1 MDIFVNWEAHISGL
15 VDDIHLTQFADTCWS
30 FRLTRQ
36 MNATFRLALLLGRT
50 ESLSVWHF
58 ICNMRRMGALTGSM
72 AIQGLITAVP
82 FLTAY
87 GLILESNFY
96 HRCDRISG
104 LPLPSAPRF
113 PRFVVSEMKIHRL
126 HEYQNKIF
134 YIFCKNIYTVKISK
148 FVKRIFFVKILL
160 MAPSLIRMCELK
172 AEMAVKLHRPGL
184 IPSSSSNPC
193 LSRMSIG
200 TLISCRRV
208 VELDYTS
215 NFSGNSSRRLFV
227 TYDVLESKKICW
239 YRSQRRRMRPFLLAA
254 SSDDG
259 VAVNGTPQPRAS
271 DDVEEMRAKLTGS
284 LQDEYNCDE
293 LIQSL
298 HDAARSFELAL
309 KKKISSSKLPWF
321 SAAWLGVDRNAW
333 VKTFSYQASV
343 YSLLQAANDVSSR
356 GNNRDNDLNVF
367 VQRSLSRLAAPLDSM
382 MRDKLSSSHPEAN
395 EWFWSDQVP
404 PAVTSFVSCFE
415 GDQRFVAATSAYAK
429 GKSSAA
435 SNETEVSLLMLVLNC
450 IAAVTKLGP
459 TKLSCPPF
467 FSLIPD
473 TTGRLM
479 DKFVDFVPL
488 PQAYH
493 SMKSLGLRREFL
505 VHFGPRAAACRVKS
519 DCPTDEVVFWVDL
532 IQNQLLRAI
541 DREKIWSRLT
551 TSESIEVLERDLAI
565 FGFFIA
571 LGRSTQSFLAANGF
585 DALENPMEDL
595 VRHFIG
601 GSLLQYPQLSAISS
615 YQLYVEVV
623 CEELEWLP
631 FYPNK
636 KDSQAAKQAHG
647 HKSRPEGPP
656 NYDALPQILNVC
668 SYWLQSFI
676 KYSKWPENPSNV
688 KAAKFLS
695 TGHKKLIQCK
705 EELGISSL
713 AVTEAGFVDMNALS
727 TEESSSFDKALESVD
742 EALVRLESLLQQLHA
757 SSSSSGKEQIKAAC
771 SDLEKIRKLKK
782 EAEFLEASFR
792 AKAASLQEGGGDSNS
807 QVSSEE
813 QKQNLKGKDTK
824 NSISSVD
831 QGRSRSRGFW
841 GFFERP
847 PRKKPAPKV
856 DEYTERS
863 RENVDSVD
871 SESSEIYRFELLR
884 NELIELEKRVQGST
898 DESVEEEGKTSGDP
912 TPKSSSS
919 MKGAELVQSSK
930 KESVIE
936 KTLDQ
941 IKETSTDV
949 WQGTQLLAFDSAAAM
964 ELLRRSVIGDEL
976 TEKEK
981 KALRRTITDLA
992 SVVPI
997 GVLMLLPVTAVGHAA
1012 MLAAIQRYVP
1022 GLIPST
1028 YGSERLNLLRQL
1040 EKVKQ
1045 MQNETEPE
1053 EGIDEAES

>member
-1 MDIFVNWEAHISGL
+1 
-15 VDDIHLTQFADTCWS
+15 
-30 FRLTRQ
+30 
-36 MNATFRLALLLGRT
+36 
-50 ESLSVWHF
+50 
-58 ICNMRRMGALTGSM
+58 
-72 AIQGLITAVP
+72 
-82 FLTAY
+82 
-87 GLILESNFY
+87 
-96 HRCDRISG
+96 
-104 LPLPSAPRF
+104 
-113 PRFVVSEMKIHRL
+113 
-126 HEYQNKIF
+126 
-134 YIFCKNIYTVKISK
+134 
-148 FVKRIFFVKILL
+148 
-160 MAPSLIRMCELK
+160 
-172 AEMAVKLHRPGL
+172 MAVKLHRPGL
-184 IPSSSSNPC
+184 TSSSSSNPC

-200 TLISCRRV
+200 TFTSCRRV

-227 TYDVLESKKICW
+227 TYDVLESKKVGW

-271 DDVEEMRAKLTGS
+271 DDVEEMRAKLSGS

-343 YSLLQAANDVSSR
+343 YSLLQAANEVSSR
-356 GNNRDNDLNVF
+356 GNNRDKDLNVF

-435 SNETEVSLLMLVLNC
+435 SNEIDVSLLMLVLNC

-467 FSLIPD
+467 FSMIPD

-479 DKFVDFVPL
+479 DKFVDFVPI

-493 SMKSLGLRREFL
+493 SIKSLGLRREFL

-519 DCPTDEVVFWVDL
+519 DCSTDEVVFWVDL

-647 HKSRPEGPP
+647 HRSRPEGPP

-695 TGHKKLIQCK
+695 TGYLTCFLSNFWICK

-713 AVTEAGFVDMNALS
+713 AVAEAGFIDMNALS

-742 EALVRLESLLQQLHA
+742 EALVRLESLLQQLHS

-792 AKAASLQEGGGDSNS
+792 AKAASLQEGGGDSDS
-807 QVSSEE
+807 QGSSEE
-813 QKQNLKGKDTK
+813 QKQKLKGKDKK

-831 QGRSRSRGFW
+831 QGTRSRGFW

-871 SESSEIYRFELLR
+871 SESNEIYRFELLR

-898 DESVEEEGKTSGDP
+898 DESVKEEGGDP
-912 TPKSSSS
+912 PKSSSS
-919 MKGAELVQSSK
+919 MKGVELVQSSK

-981 KALRRTITDLA
+981 KALRRTVTDLA

-1028 YGSERLNLLRQL
+1028 YGPERLNLLRQL

>member
-1 MDIFVNWEAHISGL
+1 
-15 VDDIHLTQFADTCWS
+15 
-30 FRLTRQ
+30 
-36 MNATFRLALLLGRT
+36 
-50 ESLSVWHF
+50 
-58 ICNMRRMGALTGSM
+58 
-72 AIQGLITAVP
+72 
-82 FLTAY
+82 
-87 GLILESNFY
+87 
-96 HRCDRISG
+96 
-104 LPLPSAPRF
+104 
-113 PRFVVSEMKIHRL
+113 
-126 HEYQNKIF
+126 
-134 YIFCKNIYTVKISK
+134 
-148 FVKRIFFVKILL
+148 
-160 MAPSLIRMCELK
+160 
-172 AEMAVKLHRPGL
+172 MAVKLHRPGL
-184 IPSSSSNPC
+184 ISSSSSSLC

-200 TLISCRRV
+200 TFISCRRV

-227 TYDVLESKKICW
+227 VTYDVLESKKIGW
-239 YRSQRRRMRPFLLAA
+239 YKSQRRMHQPFLCAS

-259 VAVNGTPQPRAS
+259 VAVNGTPQSRAS
-271 DDVEEMRAKLTGS
+271 DDDVEEMRAKLTGS
-284 LQDEYNCDE
+284 LQDEYSCDE

-343 YSLLQAANDVSSR
+343 YSLLQAANEVSSR
-356 GNNRDNDLNVF
+356 GYNRDEDLNVF

-459 TKLSCPPF
+459 TKFSCPPF

-519 DCPTDEVVFWVDL
+519 DCSTDEVVFWVDL

-585 DALENPMEDL
+585 DALENPVEDL

-631 FYPNK
+631 FYPTK

-647 HKSRPEGPP
+647 HKSRQEGPP
-656 NYDALPQILNVC
+656 NYEALPQILNVC

-713 AVTEAGFVDMNALS
+713 AITEAGFIDMNALS
-727 TEESSSFDKALESVD
+727 TDESSSFDKALESVD

-792 AKAASLQEGGGDSNS
+792 AKAASLQEGDGDSDS
-807 QVSSEE
+807 QVSFEE

-831 QGRSRSRGFW
+831 QGTRSRGFW

-847 PRKKPAPKV
+847 PKKKPAPKV
-856 DEYTERS
+856 DEYIEKS
-863 RENVDSVD
+863 RENSDSVD
-871 SESSEIYRFELLR
+871 SESNEIYRFELLR

-898 DESVEEEGKTSGDP
+898 DESVNEEGRTSGDP

-919 MKGAELVQSSK
+919 MKGVELVQSSK

-981 KALRRTITDLA
+981 KALRRTMTDLA

-1028 YGSERLNLLRQL
+1028 YGTERLNLLRQL

-1053 EGIDEAES
+1053 EGKDETES

>member
-1 MDIFVNWEAHISGL
+1 MSVG
-15 VDDIHLTQFADTCWS
+15 
-30 FRLTRQ
+30 
-36 MNATFRLALLLGRT
+36 TF
-50 ESLSVWHF
+50 
-58 ICNMRRMGALTGSM
+58 
-72 AIQGLITAVP
+72 
-82 FLTAY
+82 
-87 GLILESNFY
+87 
-96 HRCDRISG
+96 
-104 LPLPSAPRF
+104 
-113 PRFVVSEMKIHRL
+113 
-126 HEYQNKIF
+126 
-134 YIFCKNIYTVKISK
+134 
-148 FVKRIFFVKILL
+148 
-160 MAPSLIRMCELK
+160 
-172 AEMAVKLHRPGL
+172 
-184 IPSSSSNPC
+184 
-193 LSRMSIG
+193 
-200 TLISCRRV
+200 ISCRRV
-208 VELDYTS
+208 LQLDYISSCCENSRSQLFLTYHVLD
-215 NFSGNSSRRLFV
+215 NKNYFLQRKLFGNKKMSWYKSRR
-227 TYDVLESKKICW
+227 TMQS
-239 YRSQRRRMRPFLLAA
+239 FLLASA
-254 SSDDG
+254 EDG
-259 VAVNGTPQPRAS
+259 VAVNGGSQSTPS
-271 DDVEEMRAKLTGS
+271 DDVEEMRAILSGS
-284 LQDEYNCDE
+284 LQDEYSCGE

-298 HDAARSFELAL
+298 HDAARTFELAL
-309 KKKISSSKLPWF
+309 KEKISSSRLPWF

-343 YSLLQAANDVSSR
+343 YCLLQAANEVSSR
-356 GNNRDNDLNVF
+356 GNNRDDDLNVF
-367 VQRSLSRLAAPLDSM
+367 VQRSLSRQAAPLDCM

-395 EWFWSDQVP
+395 EWFWSEQVP
-404 PAVTSFVSCFE
+404 SAVTSFVNCFE
-415 GDQRFVAATSAYAK
+415 GDQRFVSATSVYVK

-435 SNETEVSLLMLVLNC
+435 SNEIEVSLLMLVLNC

-459 TKLSCPPF
+459 TKISCPPF
-467 FSLIPD
+467 FSVIPD

-493 SMKSLGLRREFL
+493 SMKSLGLRKEFL

-519 DCPTDEVVFWVDL
+519 DCGTDEVVFWVDL

-585 DALENPMEDL
+585 SSLENPVEDL

-615 YQLYVEVV
+615 YQLYVE
-623 CEELEWLP
+623 
-631 FYPNK
+631 
-636 KDSQAAKQAHG
+636 
-647 HKSRPEGPP
+647 
-656 NYDALPQILNVC
+656 
-668 SYWLQSFI
+668 SFI

-695 TGHKKLIQCK
+695 KGHNKLIQCQ

-713 AVTEAGFVDMNALS
+713 AVTEAGFIDMNSSS
-727 TEESSSFDKALESVD
+727 TDGESSSFDKALESVD
-742 EALVRLESLLQQLHA
+742 EALARLESLLQKLHA
-757 SSSSSGKEQIKAAC
+757 SSSASGKEQIKAAC

-792 AKAASLQEGGGDSNS
+792 AKAASLQEGGGDSDS
-807 QVSSEE
+807 QEYSKE
-813 QKQNLKGKDTK
+813 QSQYLKGKDTK
-824 NSISSVD
+824 NSINSVD
-831 QGRSRSRGFW
+831 QGTNRDRGFW
-841 GFFERP
+841 GFFVRT
-847 PRKKPAPKV
+847 PRRKPGPESLT
-856 DEYTERS
+856 DEYFEKS

-871 SESSEIYRFELLR
+871 SNPNEIYRFELLR

-898 DESVEEEGKTSGDP
+898 DESGRTSEDL
-912 TPKSSSS
+912 PKLSSS
-919 MKGAELVQSSK
+919 MKGVQLVQSSK

-941 IKETSTDV
+941 LKETTTDV

-964 ELLRRSVIGDEL
+964 ELLRRSVVGDEL

-981 KALRRTITDLA
+981 KALRRTMTDLA

-1028 YGSERLNLLRQL
+1028 YGAERLNLLRQL

-1045 MQNETEPE
+1045 MQTNETEPE
-1053 EGIDEAES
+1053 EGIDETES

>member
-1 MDIFVNWEAHISGL
+1 
-15 VDDIHLTQFADTCWS
+15 
-30 FRLTRQ
+30 
-36 MNATFRLALLLGRT
+36 
-50 ESLSVWHF
+50 
-58 ICNMRRMGALTGSM
+58 
-72 AIQGLITAVP
+72 
-82 FLTAY
+82 
-87 GLILESNFY
+87 
-96 HRCDRISG
+96 
-104 LPLPSAPRF
+104 
-113 PRFVVSEMKIHRL
+113 
-126 HEYQNKIF
+126 
-134 YIFCKNIYTVKISK
+134 
-148 FVKRIFFVKILL
+148 
-160 MAPSLIRMCELK
+160 
-172 AEMAVKLHRPGL
+172 MAVKLQRPGPVSL
-184 IPSSSSNPC
+184 SSSNPC
-193 LSRMSIG
+193 LSRMS
-200 TLISCRRV
+200 TRTSISCRRV
-208 VELDYTS
+208 VELNYIS
-215 NFSGNSSRRLFV
+215 NRWGNSRSRLF
-227 TYDVLESKKICW
+227 DVLESRNYFLHRKFLGNKKISW
-239 YRSQRRRMRPFLLAA
+239 SKSRRTMQRFLLASA
-254 SSDDG
+254 DDG
-259 VAVNGTPQPRAS
+259 VAVNGSPQSRAS
-271 DDVEEMRAKLTGS
+271 EDVEDMRAKLTGS

-298 HDAARSFELAL
+298 HDAARTFELAL

-333 VKTFSYQASV
+333 VKTFSYQAAV
-343 YSLLQAANDVSSR
+343 YSLLQAANEVSSR
-356 GNNRDNDLNVF
+356 GNNRDKDLNVF
-367 VQRSLSRLAAPLDSM
+367 VQRSLSRQAGPLDSM

-404 PAVTSFVSCFE
+404 SVVTSFVNCFE

-435 SNETEVSLLMLVLNC
+435 SNEIEVSLLMLVLNC

-467 FSLIPD
+467 FSVIPD

-493 SMKSLGLRREFL
+493 SIKSLGLRREFL

-519 DCPTDEVVFWVDL
+519 DCSTDEVVFWVDL

-585 DALENPMEDL
+585 NSLENPVEDL

-636 KDSQAAKQAHG
+636 KDSQPAEQAHG
-647 HKSRPEGPP
+647 HRSKPQGPP
-656 NYDALPQILNVC
+656 NYDALPQILNIC

-695 TGHKKLIQCK
+695 KGHNKLIQCK

-713 AVTEAGFVDMNALS
+713 AVTEAGFIDMNAFS
-727 TEESSSFDKALESVD
+727 TDKESSSFDKALESVD

-792 AKAASLQEGGGDSNS
+792 AKAASLQEGDGDSDS
-807 QVSSEE
+807 QESSEE
-813 QKQNLKGKDTK
+813 QKQNLKGNETN
-824 NSISSVD
+824 NSFNSVD
-831 QGRSRSRGFW
+831 QGTRNRGFW

-847 PRKKPAPKV
+847 PKRKPGPKLLA
-856 DEYTERS
+856 DGYIERGS
-863 RENVDSVD
+863 ENEDSGN
-871 SESSEIYRFELLR
+871 SEPNEIYRFELLR

-898 DESVEEEGKTSGDP
+898 DESVNVEGRTSEDP
-912 TPKSSSS
+912 PKS
-919 MKGAELVQSSK
+919 MKGVQLVQSSK
-930 KESVIE
+930 KENVIE
-936 KTLDQ
+936 KTIDQ
-941 IKETSTDV
+941 LKETTTDV

-964 ELLRRSVIGDEL
+964 ELLRRSLIGDEL

-981 KALRRTITDLA
+981 KALRRTMTDLA

-1028 YGSERLNLLRQL
+1028 YGPERLNLLRQL

-1053 EGIDEAES
+1053 EGIEETES

>member
-1 MDIFVNWEAHISGL
+1 
-15 VDDIHLTQFADTCWS
+15 
-30 FRLTRQ
+30 
-36 MNATFRLALLLGRT
+36 
-50 ESLSVWHF
+50 
-58 ICNMRRMGALTGSM
+58 
-72 AIQGLITAVP
+72 
-82 FLTAY
+82 
-87 GLILESNFY
+87 
-96 HRCDRISG
+96 
-104 LPLPSAPRF
+104 
-113 PRFVVSEMKIHRL
+113 
-126 HEYQNKIF
+126 
-134 YIFCKNIYTVKISK
+134 
-148 FVKRIFFVKILL
+148 
-160 MAPSLIRMCELK
+160 
-172 AEMAVKLHRPGL
+172 MAVKFHRPGL
-184 IPSSSSNPC
+184 VSSSSSNPC
-193 LSRMSIG
+193 LSRMSVG
-200 TLISCRRV
+200 TFLSCRRV
-208 VELDYTS
+208 LQLDYIS
-215 NFSGNSSRRLFV
+215 SCCGNSRSQVFV
-227 TYDVLESKKICW
+227 TYHVLDNKNYFLQRKLFGNKKMSW
-239 YRSQRRRMRPFLLAA
+239 YKSRRTMQPFLLASA
-254 SSDDG
+254 EDG
-259 VAVNGTPQPRAS
+259 VAVNGGSQSRPS
-271 DDVEEMRAKLTGS
+271 DDVEEMRAKLSGS
-284 LQDEYNCDE
+284 LQDEYSCGE

-298 HDAARSFELAL
+298 HDAARTFELAL
-309 KKKISSSKLPWF
+309 KEKISSSRLPWF

-343 YSLLQAANDVSSR
+343 YCLLQAANEVSSR
-356 GNNRDNDLNVF
+356 GNNRDDDLNVF
-367 VQRSLSRLAAPLDSM
+367 VQRSLSRQAAPLDSM

-395 EWFWSDQVP
+395 EWFWSEQVP
-404 PAVTSFVSCFE
+404 SAVTSFVNCFE
-415 GDQRFVAATSAYAK
+415 GDQRFVSATSVYVK

-435 SNETEVSLLMLVLNC
+435 SNEIEVSLLMLVLNC

-459 TKLSCPPF
+459 TKISCPPF
-467 FSLIPD
+467 FSVIPD

-479 DKFVDFVPL
+479 EKFVDFVPL

-519 DCPTDEVVFWVDL
+519 DCGTDEVVFWVDL

-585 DALENPMEDL
+585 SSLENPVEDL

-623 CEELEWLP
+623 CEELDWIP
-631 FYPNK
+631 FYPTR
-636 KDSQAAKQAHG
+636 KDSQPAEQSHG
-647 HKSRPEGPP
+647 HKSRPQGPP

-695 TGHKKLIQCK
+695 KGHNKLIQCQ

-713 AVTEAGFVDMNALS
+713 AVTEAGFIDMNSSS
-727 TEESSSFDKALESVD
+727 TDGESSSFDKALESVD
-742 EALVRLESLLQQLHA
+742 EALVRLESLLQKLHA
-757 SSSSSGKEQIKAAC
+757 SSSASGKEQIKAAC

-792 AKAASLQEGGGDSNS
+792 AKAASLQEGGGDSDS
-807 QVSSEE
+807 QEYSEE
-813 QKQNLKGKDTK
+813 QSQYLKGKDPK
-824 NSISSVD
+824 NSKNSVD
-831 QGRSRSRGFW
+831 QGTNRDRGFW
-841 GFFERP
+841 GFFVRT
-847 PRKKPAPKV
+847 PRRKPGPESLT
-856 DEYTERS
+856 DEYFEKS

-871 SESSEIYRFELLR
+871 SNPNEIYRFELLR

-898 DESVEEEGKTSGDP
+898 DESVNEEGRTSEDL
-912 TPKSSSS
+912 PKLSSG
-919 MKGAELVQSSK
+919 MKGVQLVQSSK

-941 IKETSTDV
+941 LKETTTDV

-964 ELLRRSVIGDEL
+964 ELLRRSVVGDEL

-981 KALRRTITDLA
+981 KALRRTMTDLA

-1028 YGSERLNLLRQL
+1028 YGAERLNLLRQL

-1045 MQNETEPE
+1045 MQTNETEPE
-1053 EGIDEAES
+1053 EGIDETES

>member
-1 MDIFVNWEAHISGL
+1 
-15 VDDIHLTQFADTCWS
+15 
-30 FRLTRQ
+30 
-36 MNATFRLALLLGRT
+36 
-50 ESLSVWHF
+50 
-58 ICNMRRMGALTGSM
+58 
-72 AIQGLITAVP
+72 
-82 FLTAY
+82 
-87 GLILESNFY
+87 
-96 HRCDRISG
+96 
-104 LPLPSAPRF
+104 
-113 PRFVVSEMKIHRL
+113 
-126 HEYQNKIF
+126 
-134 YIFCKNIYTVKISK
+134 
-148 FVKRIFFVKILL
+148 
-160 MAPSLIRMCELK
+160 
-172 AEMAVKLHRPGL
+172 MAVKLHRPGL
-184 IPSSSSNPC
+184 ISPTYSNPC

-200 TLISCRRV
+200 TFISCRRV

-227 TYDVLESKKICW
+227 TYDVLES
-239 YRSQRRRMRPFLLAA
+239 RSYCFRRRSFGNKNIRGYKLRRRMRPFLLAS

-271 DDVEEMRAKLTGS
+271 DDVEEMRAKLSGS

-343 YSLLQAANDVSSR
+343 YCLLQAANEVSSR

-647 HKSRPEGPP
+647 HKNRPEGPP

-831 QGRSRSRGFW
+831 QGTSRSRGFW

-919 MKGAELVQSSK
+919 MKGVELVQSSK

-1028 YGSERLNLLRQL
+1028 YGPERLNLLRQL

-1045 MQNETEPE
+1045 MKNETEPE

>member
-1 MDIFVNWEAHISGL
+1 
-15 VDDIHLTQFADTCWS
+15 
-30 FRLTRQ
+30 
-36 MNATFRLALLLGRT
+36 
-50 ESLSVWHF
+50 
-58 ICNMRRMGALTGSM
+58 
-72 AIQGLITAVP
+72 
-82 FLTAY
+82 
-87 GLILESNFY
+87 
-96 HRCDRISG
+96 
-104 LPLPSAPRF
+104 
-113 PRFVVSEMKIHRL
+113 
-126 HEYQNKIF
+126 
-134 YIFCKNIYTVKISK
+134 
-148 FVKRIFFVKILL
+148 
-160 MAPSLIRMCELK
+160 
-172 AEMAVKLHRPGL
+172 MAVKLHRPGL
-184 IPSSSSNPC
+184 VSSSSSNPC

-200 TLISCRRV
+200 TFISCRRV
-208 VELDYTS
+208 IQFDCLYR
-215 NFSGNSSRRLFV
+215 GNPRTGLFV
-227 TYDVLESKKICW
+227 TYDVLESKKFILHRRLFGNKKMSW
-239 YRSQRRRMRPFLLAA
+239 YKSRRPFLLASA
-254 SSDDG
+254 EDG
-259 VAVNGTPQPRAS
+259 VAVNGNSQSRPS
-271 DDVEEMRAKLTGS
+271 DDVEEMRAKLSGS
-284 LQDEYNCDE
+284 LKDEYTCGE

-298 HDAARSFELAL
+298 HDAARTFELAL
-309 KKKISSSKLPWF
+309 KDKISSSRLPWF
-321 SAAWLGVDRNAW
+321 SAAWLGVDKNAW

-343 YSLLQAANDVSSR
+343 YCLLQAANEVSSR
-356 GNNRDNDLNVF
+356 GNNRDDDLNVF
-367 VQRSLSRLAAPLDSM
+367 VQRSLSRQAAPLDSM

-395 EWFWSDQVP
+395 EWFWSEQVP
-404 PAVTSFVSCFE
+404 SVVTSFVNCFE
-415 GDQRFVAATSAYAK
+415 GDQRFVSATSVYVK
-429 GKSSAA
+429 GKSSSAA
-435 SNETEVSLLMLVLNC
+435 SSEIEVSLLMLVLNC

-467 FSLIPD
+467 FSMIPD

-488 PQAYH
+488 PRAYH

-519 DCPTDEVVFWVDL
+519 DCCTDEVVFWVDL

-585 DALENPMEDL
+585 NSLENPVEDL

-623 CEELEWLP
+623 CEELDWIP
-631 FYPNK
+631 FYPTR
-636 KDSQAAKQAHG
+636 KDSQLAEQSHG
-647 HKSRPEGPP
+647 HKSRPQGPP

-695 TGHKKLIQCK
+695 KGHNKLIQCK

-713 AVTEAGFVDMNALS
+713 AVTEAGFIDMSAS
-727 TEESSSFDKALESVD
+727 PTDRESNSFDKALESVD
-742 EALVRLESLLQQLHA
+742 EALVRLERLLQKLHA

-792 AKAASLQEGGGDSNS
+792 AKAASLQEDGGDSES
-807 QVSSEE
+807 EEYSEE
-813 QKQNLKGKDTK
+813 QRQYPKGKDSK
-824 NSISSVD
+824 NSKNSVNQVTRD
-831 QGRSRSRGFW
+831 RGFW
-841 GFFERP
+841 GFFVRN
-847 PRKKPAPKV
+847 PRNKPSPESSA
-856 DEYTERS
+856 DEYFEKS
-863 RENVDSVD
+863 KENVNSVD
-871 SESSEIYRFELLR
+871 SKPNEIYRFELLR
-884 NELIELEKRVQGST
+884 SELIELEKRVQGST
-898 DESVEEEGKTSGDP
+898 DESVNEEGRTSEDP
-912 TPKSSSS
+912 RSS
-919 MKGAELVQSSK
+919 MKGVQLVQSSK
-930 KESVIE
+930 KENVLE

-941 IKETSTDV
+941 LKETSTDV

-964 ELLRRSVIGDEL
+964 ELLRRSVVGDEL

-981 KALRRTITDLA
+981 KALRRTMTDLA

-1028 YGSERLNLLRQL
+1028 YGAERLNLLRQL

-1045 MQNETEPE
+1045 MQTNETEPE
-1053 EGIDEAES
+1053 EGIDETES

>member
-1 MDIFVNWEAHISGL
+1 ME
-15 VDDIHLTQFADTCWS
+15 
-30 FRLTRQ
+30 
-36 MNATFRLALLLGRT
+36 
-50 ESLSVWHF
+50 
-58 ICNMRRMGALTGSM
+58 
-72 AIQGLITAVP
+72 
-82 FLTAY
+82 
-87 GLILESNFY
+87 
-96 HRCDRISG
+96 
-104 LPLPSAPRF
+104 
-113 PRFVVSEMKIHRL
+113 
-126 HEYQNKIF
+126 
-134 YIFCKNIYTVKISK
+134 
-148 FVKRIFFVKILL
+148 
-160 MAPSLIRMCELK
+160 
-172 AEMAVKLHRPGL
+172 VKLQRPGPVS
-184 IPSSSSNPC
+184 ISSSNPC

-200 TLISCRRV
+200 TFISCRRV
-208 VELDYTS
+208 VELGCIS
-215 NFSGNSSRRLFV
+215 NFWGNSRSRLFV
-227 TYDVLESKKICW
+227 TYDVLESKNYFLHRKFLGNKKMSW
-239 YRSQRRRMRPFLLAA
+239 YKSRRTVQPFLLASA
-254 SSDDG
+254 EDG
-259 VAVNGTPQPRAS
+259 VAVNGSRAS
-271 DDVEEMRAKLTGS
+271 DDVEEMRAKLSGS
-284 LQDEYNCDE
+284 LQDEYNCDG
-293 LIQSL
+293 LIQAL
-298 HDAARSFELAL
+298 HDAARTFEMAL
-309 KKKISSSKLPWF
+309 KEKISSSKLPWF

-343 YSLLQAANDVSSR
+343 YSLLQAANEVSSR
-356 GNNRDNDLNVF
+356 GNNRDKDLNVF
-367 VQRSLSRLAAPLDSM
+367 VQRSLSRQAAPLDSM
-382 MRDKLSSSHPEAN
+382 MRDKLSASHPEAN

-404 PAVTSFVSCFE
+404 SAVTYFVNCFE
-415 GDQRFVAATSAYAK
+415 GDQRFVAATSGYAK
-429 GKSSAA
+429 GKFSAA
-435 SNETEVSLLMLVLNC
+435 SNEVEVSLLMLVLNC
-450 IAAVTKLGP
+450 IAAVTKLGQ
-459 TKLSCPPF
+459 TKLSCPSF
-467 FSLIPD
+467 FSLVPD

-479 DKFVDFVPL
+479 DRFVDFVQL

-532 IQNQLLRAI
+532 IQNQLMRAI

-585 DALENPMEDL
+585 NSLENPMEDL

-601 GSLLQYPQLSAISS
+601 GSLLQYPQLSVISS

-636 KDSQAAKQAHG
+636 KDPQLAEQAHG
-647 HKSRPEGPP
+647 HRRKPEGPP

-695 TGHKKLIQCK
+695 KGHSKLIQCK

-713 AVTEAGFVDMNALS
+713 AVTEAGFIDMNALS
-727 TEESSSFDKALESVD
+727 TDRESSSFDKALESVD
-742 EALVRLESLLQQLHA
+742 DTLVRLESLLQQLNA
-757 SSSSSGKEQIKAAC
+757 SSSASGKEQIKAAC

-792 AKAASLQEGGGDSNS
+792 AKAASLQEEGGDSDS
-807 QVSSEE
+807 EEASEE
-813 QKQNLKGKDTK
+813 QKQNLKGKDAK
-824 NSISSVD
+824 NSINSVD
-831 QGRSRSRGFW
+831 QGTRNRGFW

-847 PRKKPAPKV
+847 SKRKPGPKLLA
-856 DEYTERS
+856 DEYIEKPS
-863 RENVDSVD
+863 ENIDSVD
-871 SESSEIYRFELLR
+871 SEPNEIYRFELLR

-898 DESVEEEGKTSGDP
+898 DESVNEEGRTAEDP
-912 TPKSSSS
+912 PKSSSS
-919 MKGAELVQSSK
+919 MKGVELVQSSK

-936 KTLDQ
+936 KTLEQ

-964 ELLRRSVIGDEL
+964 ELLRRSLIGDEL

-981 KALRRTITDLA
+981 KALRRTMTDLA

-1028 YGSERLNLLRQL
+1028 YGPERLNLLRQL

-1045 MQNETEPE
+1045 MQTNETEPE
-1053 EGIDEAES
+1053 EGIDKTE

>member
-104 LPLPSAPRF
+104 LPLPSAPVARSDWAW
-113 PRFVVSEMKIHRL
+113 PAKKKSL
-126 HEYQNKIF
+126 G
-134 YIFCKNIYTVKISK
+134 
-148 FVKRIFFVKILL
+148 
-160 MAPSLIRMCELK
+160 PS
-172 AEMAVKLHRPGL
+172 AMAVKLHRPGL
-184 IPSSSSNPC
+184 IPSSVVQLSLRLGSLLVVCKSSVGSSSNPC

-831 QGRSRSRGFW
+831 QGRRSRGFW

>member
-1 MDIFVNWEAHISGL
+1 
-15 VDDIHLTQFADTCWS
+15 
-30 FRLTRQ
+30 
-36 MNATFRLALLLGRT
+36 
-50 ESLSVWHF
+50 
-58 ICNMRRMGALTGSM
+58 
-72 AIQGLITAVP
+72 
-82 FLTAY
+82 
-87 GLILESNFY
+87 
-96 HRCDRISG
+96 
-104 LPLPSAPRF
+104 
-113 PRFVVSEMKIHRL
+113 
-126 HEYQNKIF
+126 
-134 YIFCKNIYTVKISK
+134 
-148 FVKRIFFVKILL
+148 
-160 MAPSLIRMCELK
+160 
-172 AEMAVKLHRPGL
+172 MAVKLHRPCL
-184 IPSSSSNPC
+184 ISSSSSSPC

-200 TLISCRRV
+200 TFISCRRV
-208 VELDYTS
+208 VVLDYTS
-215 NFSGNSSRRLFV
+215 NFCGSSRGRLFV
-227 TYDVLESKKICW
+227 TYDVLESKEIGWCNP
-239 YRSQRRRMRPFLLAA
+239 RRRTMRPFLLAS

-259 VAVNGTPQPRAS
+259 VAVNGTPQSRAG
-271 DDVEEMRAKLTGS
+271 DGDVEEMRAKLTGS

-343 YSLLQAANDVSSR
+343 YSLLQAANEVSSR
-356 GNNRDNDLNVF
+356 GNDRDKDLNVF

-435 SNETEVSLLMLVLNC
+435 SNEIEVSLLMLVLNC

-467 FSLIPD
+467 FTMIPD

-479 DKFVDFVPL
+479 DKYVDFVPL

-519 DCPTDEVVFWVDL
+519 DCSTDEVVFWVDL

-585 DALENPMEDL
+585 DALENPVEDL

-623 CEELEWLP
+623 CEELDWLP

-713 AVTEAGFVDMNALS
+713 AVAEAGFIDMNALS

-792 AKAASLQEGGGDSNS
+792 AKAASLQEGDDDSDS

-813 QKQNLKGKDTK
+813 QKQNLKGKDAK
-824 NSISSVD
+824 NSVSSVD
-831 QGRSRSRGFW
+831 QGTRSRGFW

-847 PRKKPAPKV
+847 PKKKPAPKV
-856 DEYTERS
+856 DEYIERS
-863 RENVDSVD
+863 RENADSVD
-871 SESSEIYRFELLR
+871 SESNEIYRFELLR

-898 DESVEEEGKTSGDP
+898 DESVNEEGRTSRDP

-919 MKGAELVQSSK
+919 MKGAELVQSQK

-981 KALRRTITDLA
+981 KALRRTMTDLA

-1028 YGSERLNLLRQL
+1028 YGTERLNLLRQL

-1053 EGIDEAES
+1053 ECKDETEP